1 MKLDVRNRKTGGTER
16 MTSAK
21 APKAA
26 RAPAKRRAAARPGL
40 TLRASARR
48 VAAGGTIEVGVDF
61 SRLATVDLVV
71 EPRGAFALDLRALTR
86 PGVVRL
92 KGRKHGKATLIAT
105 GRPAAAGAPETRRLL
120 HVECEGPKV
129 GLSDFEYLPADA

>member
-16 MTSAK
+16 TTSAK

-26 RAPAKRRAAARPGL
+26 RAPAK
-40 TLRASARR
+40 RR